1 MCSPCLPAWEACQG
15 IFLWP
20 YVCGHIH
27 RRLSPPPLPLDKTFL
42 WRTIVAPSLTF
53 GAGVVLLR
61 PEDVT
66 ELDRF
71 QGRRLNALGSLANFR
86 WLGEGGRISP
96 PPLANFRT
104 NRRSEE
110 CCWSSSSSV
119 RSGALCPPPPH
130 PLGPLVGRTSG
141 PCGDSASPLE
151 GGSRKACCICCASA
165 RPTTRREHGS
175 GGHSPRWGMCSRG
188 QLGKWWSSSTE
199 GGGHTSRGS
208 APARHALRRGGSA
221 QKKKKRGAR
230 GGDRKLS
237 TRGL

>member
-1 MCSPCLPAWEACQG
+1 MSAG
-15 IFLWP
+15 IFSEDLA
-20 YVCGHIH
+20 
-27 RRLSPPPLPLDKTFL
+27 PPPPLDKTFL

-66 ELDRF
+66 ELDHF
-71 QGRRLNALGSLANFR
+71 QGRRLNALGSLANFC

-96 PPLANFRT
+96 PPPWLTSELIGGA
-104 NRRSEE
+104 RSRE
-110 CCWSSSSSV
+110 
-119 RSGALCPPPPH
+119 RFALPPPH
-130 PLGPLVGRTSG
+130 PLGPLVGRT
-141 PCGDSASPLE
+141 
-151 GGSRKACCICCASA
+151 SRKACCICCASA

-221 QKKKKRGAR
+221 QKKKKKKRGAR